1 MSVVRLTHSR
11 DRSSSFR
18 PSPFFIL
25 DEIDAALDKSH
36 ISRVVQF
43 LQKQKKNVQFL
54 VVSHNNHFYEN
65 ADSLVGVMLD
75 GDQSCSRTLTLDLSQ
90 FGQ

>member
-1 MSVVRLTHSR
+1 MIG
-11 DRSSSFR
+11 DRFR

-25 DEIDAALDKSH
+25 DEIDAALDKYNL

-75 GDQSCSRTLTLDLSQ
+75 GEQSCSRTLTLDLSQ
-90 FGQ
+90 FAQ